1 MKTIIEFEFTD
12 DNGILIKDASL
23 QTVFLEK
30 YSISVDIG
38 DLNVQ
43 KTCIENTSAVRDH
56 IFYLLGVAHCKSDP
70 RIKKGTIT
78 VTKL

>member
-12 DNGILIKDASL
+12 DNGILIKDAFF
-23 QTVFLEK
+23 QTVHGEK
-30 YSISVDIG
+30 YSISVDVG
-38 DLNVQ
+38 DLNVK
-43 KTCIENTSAVRDH
+43 KTCLENASAVRDH